1 MRSLSSKL
9 VLAFL
14 LTSLTG
20 AVLSAIFVRQFVG
33 SQFDAF
39 VIGQQRDF
47 FANRVIDY
55 YDSNDSLDN
64 IGRWISERSNRRP
77 PDDSPPDGIP
87 PHDDPLTIR
96 FGLADASG
104 TVIIPARSYKIGDH
118 MRQGDLAAGTPVI
131 SDDQII
137 AVVITP
143 GGDAIRDPAQARYL
157 ASTGAAL
164 TIAAAA
170 TAGIALI
177 LGIVLARLITQPLRE
192 LTTAA
197 RQIAAGGPGQQV
209 VVRSR
214 DELGVLA
221 TQFNHMSA
229 DLAHANQLRRQ
240 MTADIAH
247 DLRTPLTVIS
257 GYLESLRDQVLKPTT
272 ERFTMLY
279 DETQILQRLVEDLHT
294 LSLADAGEL
303 PLQCRPIEPIQIL
316 AHVAETYGH
325 TAEQAGV
332 SLVTRAP
339 DSLPEVTVDYE
350 RMSRALGNLVSN
362 ALRYTPPGGTIS
374 LSASVTADQLTLSVA
389 DTGSGIA
396 SEHLPNI
403 FERFYRADASRQQET
418 GGSGLG
424 LAIVRSI
431 VEAHGGT
438 ISVTSE
444 PGQGTTFT
452 VSLPLPHILT
462 TTQTNLHSF

>member
-14 LTSLTG
+14 LTSLVG
-20 AVLSAIFVRQFVG
+20 AVLAAIFVRQFVS

-39 VIGQQRDF
+39 VISQQRDF
-47 FANRVIDY
+47 FANRVLDY
-55 YDSNDSLDN
+55 YAANGSLDN
-64 IGRWISERSNRRP
+64 IGQWVSERGSRRTP
-77 PDDSPPDGIP
+77 NDSPTGGIP
-87 PHDDPLTIR
+87 PHEDPLTIR
-96 FGLADASG
+96 FGLADAAG
-104 TVIIPARSYKIGDH
+104 TVIIPIRGYNLGDI
-118 MRQGDLAAGTPVI
+118 LPTALLSIGTPVT
-131 SDDQII
+131 SSGQTI

-143 GGDAIRDPAQARYL
+143 GGNAIRDPAQARYV
-157 ASTGAAL
+157 ASTDAAL
-164 TIAAAA
+164 AISAVA
-170 TAGIALI
+170 TAGIALM
-177 LGIVLARLITQPLRE
+177 LGVLLARLITQPLRE

-257 GYLESLRDQVLKPTT
+257 GYLESLRDQVLKPTP

-316 AHVAETYGH
+316 AHVAETYEH

-332 SLVTRAP
+332 SLVTRTTGP
-339 DSLPEVTVDYE
+339 LPEITVDYE

-362 ALRYTPPGGTIS
+362 ALRYTPSGGTIC
-374 LSASVTADQLTLSVA
+374 LSAGVAAGQLTLSVS

-396 SEHLPNI
+396 VEHLPNI

-431 VEAHGGT
+431 IDAHGGT
-438 ISVTSE
+438 ISVTSDL
-444 PGQGTTFT
+444 GQGTTFT
-452 VSLPLPHILT
+452 VGLPLPHIPT
-462 TTQTNLHSF
+462 ITQRDLHSF

>member
-14 LTSLTG
+14 LTSLVG
-20 AVLSAIFVRQFVG
+20 AVLAAIFVRQFVG
-33 SQFDAF
+33 AQFDAF
-39 VIGQQRDF
+39 VVGQQRDF
-47 FANRVIDY
+47 FANRVLDY
-55 YDSNDSLDN
+55 YATNGSLDN
-64 IGRWISERSNRRP
+64 LDKWINDRSNRHP
-77 PDDSPPDGIP
+77 PDEPPLEGIP
-87 PHDDPLTIR
+87 PHGDPLSIH
-96 FGLADASG
+96 FGLANPAG
-104 TVIIPARSYKIGDH
+104 LVIIPALGYKAGDI
-118 MRQGDLAAGTPVI
+118 MRQADLAAGTPVT
-131 SDDQII
+131 SGGQTI

-143 GGDAIRDPAQARYL
+143 TGDAIRDPAQARYL
-157 ASTGAAL
+157 ASTDAAL
-164 TIAAAA
+164 SIAAPA

-177 LGIVLARLITQPLRE
+177 LGVFLARLITRPLRE

-197 RQIAAGGPGQQV
+197 HQIAAGGPGQQV

-214 DELGVLA
+214 DELGDLA

-257 GYLESLRDQVLKPTT
+257 GYLESLRDQVLKPTP
-272 ERFTMLY
+272 ERFATLY
-279 DETQILQRLVEDLHT
+279 DETQILQRLVDDLHT

-303 PLQCRPIEPIQIL
+303 PLQRRPVDPLQIL

-325 TAEQAGV
+325 AAEQAGV
-332 SLVTRAP
+332 SLVTSAAGPLP
-339 DSLPEVTVDYE
+339 DANVDYE

-362 ALRYTPPGGTIS
+362 ALRYTPSGGTIC
-374 LSASVTADQLTLSVA
+374 LSADVAAGQLTLKVA

-396 SEHLPNI
+396 AEHLANI
-403 FERFYRADASRQQET
+403 FERFYRADTSRQLET

-431 VEAHGGT
+431 VEAHSGT
-438 ISVTSE
+438 ISVASNL
-444 PGQGTTFT
+444 GSGTTFT
-452 VSLPLPHILT
+452 VRLPLPEILA
-462 TTQTNLHSF
+462 TTQTDLNSF

>member
-20 AVLSAIFVRQFVG
+20 AVLAAVFVRQFVG

-39 VIGQQRDF
+39 VVSQQRDF
-47 FANRVIDY
+47 FTNRVLDY
-55 YDSNDSLDN
+55 YATNGSLSG
-64 IGRWISERSNRRP
+64 IGQWISERSNRHP
-77 PDDSPPDGIP
+77 PDEQPPGGIP
-87 PHDDPLTIR
+87 PHEDPLSIR
-96 FGLADASG
+96 FGLADPSG
-104 TVIIPARSYKIGDH
+104 TVIIPAQGYSSDDT
-118 MRQGDLAAGTPVI
+118 MRPADLAAGTPV
-131 SDDQII
+131 SSGGKMI
-137 AVVITP
+137 AVVISPT
-143 GGDAIRDPAQARYL
+143 GDAIRDPAQARYL
-157 ASTGAAL
+157 ASTDAAL
-164 TIAAAA
+164 AISAAA
-170 TAGIALI
+170 TAAIALI
-177 LGIVLARLITQPLRE
+177 LGSLLARLITRPLRE
-192 LTTAA
+192 LTAAA

-209 VVRSR
+209 AVRSR
-214 DELGVLA
+214 DELGDLA

-257 GYLESLRDQVLKPTT
+257 GYLESLRDQVLKPTP
-272 ERFTMLY
+272 ERFATLY

-303 PLQCRPIEPIQIL
+303 PLQRRPTDPLQLL

-325 TAEQAGV
+325 AAEQAGV
-332 SLVTRAP
+332 RLGTRAAGP
-339 DSLPEVTVDYE
+339 LPEVNVDYE

-362 ALRYTPPGGTIS
+362 ALRYTPPGGTIC
-374 LSASVTADQLTLSVA
+374 LSAGVAAGRLMLSVE

-396 SEHLPNI
+396 AEHLPNI
-403 FERFYRADASRQQET
+403 FERFYRADASRQQQT

-431 VEAHGGT
+431 IEAHGGT
-438 ISVTSE
+438 IGVASQLSK
-444 PGQGTTFT
+444 GTTFT
-452 VSLPLPHILT
+452 VGLPLA
-462 TTQTNLHSF
+462 

>member
-14 LTSLTG
+14 LTSLVG
-20 AVLSAIFVRQFVG
+20 AVLSAIFVHQFVG

-47 FANRVIDY
+47 FANRVLDY
-55 YDSNDSLDN
+55 YVTNGSLDH
-64 IGRWISERSNRRP
+64 ISQWISERSNRRP
-77 PDDSPPDGIP
+77 PDDPPPGGIP

-96 FGLADASG
+96 FGLTDAIG
-104 TVIIPARSYKIGDH
+104 TVIIPTRSYKIGDP
-118 MRQGDLAAGTPVI
+118 MRQADFAAGTPVMRNG
-131 SDDQII
+131 QII

-177 LGIVLARLITQPLRE
+177 LGIVLARLITRPLRE

-214 DELGVLA
+214 DELGILA

-272 ERFTMLY
+272 ERFIMLY
-279 DETQILQRLVEDLHT
+279 DETQILQHLVDDLHT
-294 LSLADAGEL
+294 L
-303 PLQCRPIEPIQIL
+303 
-316 AHVAETYGH
+316 
-325 TAEQAGV
+325 
-332 SLVTRAP
+332 
-339 DSLPEVTVDYE
+339 
-350 RMSRALGNLVSN
+350 
-362 ALRYTPPGGTIS
+362 
-374 LSASVTADQLTLSVA
+374 
-389 DTGSGIA
+389 
-396 SEHLPNI
+396 
-403 FERFYRADASRQQET
+403 
-418 GGSGLG
+418 
-424 LAIVRSI
+424 
-431 VEAHGGT
+431 
-438 ISVTSE
+438 
-444 PGQGTTFT
+444 
-452 VSLPLPHILT
+452 
-462 TTQTNLHSF
+462 